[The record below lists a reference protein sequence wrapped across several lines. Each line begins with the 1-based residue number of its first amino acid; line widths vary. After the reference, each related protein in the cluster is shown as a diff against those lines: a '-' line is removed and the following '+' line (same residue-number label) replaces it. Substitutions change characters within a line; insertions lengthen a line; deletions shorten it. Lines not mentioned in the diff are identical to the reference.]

1 MLAFAACVAF
11 GKGSG
16 SQPGSADTLD
26 EIVVVALG
34 TARIQGFADL
44 GDCWVDRWGWAMV
57 VGRWVVVAGRC

>member
-1 MLAFAACVAF
+1 MLAFVACVAF

-16 SQPGSADTLD
+16 SQPGFADTPD
-26 EIVVVALG
+26 EIVVAGLG

-44 GDCWVDRWGWAMV
+44 RDCWVDRLGLAMV